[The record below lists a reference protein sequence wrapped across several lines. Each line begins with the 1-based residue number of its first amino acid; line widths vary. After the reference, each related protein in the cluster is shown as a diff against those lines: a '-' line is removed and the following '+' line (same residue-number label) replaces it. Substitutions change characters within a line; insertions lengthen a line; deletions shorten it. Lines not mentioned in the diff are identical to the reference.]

1 MNPAAQQDAARLIL
15 RLVLGLCIL
24 LHGIAKIRHGVGGIE
39 QMLVANGLP
48 AQLAWGALVGEV
60 LAPLLVLVGWHA
72 RIGAALIAVNM
83 LFALFLAHRGE
94 LFALNAQSGGWA
106 IELQA
111 MFLFTAI
118 ALALLGPGRFSLN
131 QK

>member
-1 MNPAAQQDAARLIL
+1 MNAAAQQDAARLIL
-15 RLVLGLCIL
+15 RLVLGLCVL

-39 QMLVANGLP
+39 QMLVAKGLP
-48 AQLAWGALVGEV
+48 GVLAYGALVGEV
-60 LAPLLVLVGWHA
+60 LAPLMVIVGWHA
-72 RIGAALIAVNM
+72 RIGAALVAVNM
-83 LFALFLAHRGE
+83 LFAIFLVHMGE
-94 LFALNAQSGGWA
+94 VFATNPQSGGWA

-118 ALALLGPGRFSLN
+118 ALALLGPGRFSVN

>member
-39 QMLVANGLP
+39 EMLVAKGLP
-48 AQLAWGALVGEV
+48 GVLSWGALVGEV
-60 LAPLLVLVGWHA
+60 LGPLMVLAGWHA
-72 RIGAALIAVNM
+72 RIGAVLIAINM
-83 LFALFLAHRGE
+83 LFAIFLVHMGE
-94 LFALNAQSGGWA
+94 LFALGQQGGWA

-111 MFLFTAI
+111 MFLFTAV

>member
-1 MNPAAQQDAARLIL
+1 MNAAAQQDAARLIL

-39 QMLVANGLP
+39 QMLVAKGLP
-48 AQLAWGALVGEV
+48 GILSWGALIGEV
-60 LAPLLVLVGWHA
+60 VGPLMLLVGWHA

-83 LFALFLAHRGE
+83 LFAIFLAHAGE
-94 LFALNAQSGGWA
+94 VFAINPQSGGWA

-118 ALALLGPGRFSLN
+118 ALMLLGPGRFSLN

>member
-15 RLVLGLCIL
+15 RLVLGVCIL

-72 RIGAALIAVNM
+72 RIGAALIAINM

-94 LFALNAQSGGWA
+94 LFALNGQGGWA

>member
-1 MNPAAQQDAARLIL
+1 MNPAAQQDAARLLL
-15 RLVLGLCIL
+15 RLVLGVCIL

-72 RIGAALIAVNM
+72 RIGAALVAINM

-94 LFALNAQSGGWA
+94 LFALNPQSGGWA

>member
-1 MNPAAQQDAARLIL
+1 MNPAAQQDAARLLL

-60 LAPLLVLVGWHA
+60 LAPLMVLVGWHA
-72 RIGAALIAVNM
+72 RIGAALIAINM

>member
-1 MNPAAQQDAARLIL
+1 MNAAAQQDFARLLL
-15 RLVLGLCIL
+15 RLVLGVCIL

-39 QMLVANGLP
+39 QMLVAHGLP
-48 AQLAWGALVGEV
+48 GILSWVALVGEV
-60 LAPLLVLVGWHA
+60 IGPLLLLLGWHA
-72 RIGAALIAVNM
+72 RVGAILVAINM
-83 LFALFLAHRGE
+83 LFAIFLVHMGE
-94 LFALNAQSGGWA
+94 LFALNPQSGGWA

-118 ALALLGPGRFSLN
+118 AVALLGPGRFSLN

>member
-60 LAPLLVLVGWHA
+60 LAPLMVLVGWHA
-72 RIGAALIAVNM
+72 RIGAALIAINM

-118 ALALLGPGRFSLN
+118 AIALLGPGRFSLN

>member
-1 MNPAAQQDAARLIL
+1 MNPAAQQDLARLIL
-15 RLVLGLCIL
+15 RIVLGLCIL

-39 QMLVANGLP
+39 GMLEAHGLP
-48 AQLAWGALVGEV
+48 GILSWGALVGEV
-60 LAPLLVLVGWHA
+60 VAPLMLLVGWHA

-83 LFALFLAHRGE
+83 LFAIFLAHKAE
-94 LFALNAQSGGWA
+94 IFALNAQSGGWA

-118 ALALLGPGRFSLN
+118 ALVLLGPGRFSLN